1 MKTQQIK
8 NFDQFMNEAKIE
20 KSDKEFQ
27 KAKIKHDWIEEND
40 GKLLTGILKKKLTIN
55 GNGQFKT
62 DANWAYVGG
71 VGHKIYF
78 TVKKSMFGNM
88 SDAPIIT
95 IEIGDPEES
104 KYSKDQGTF
113 DSLTQLMNFIDIQTN
128 EAKQMQINES
138 KDSRIVII
146 SIDNL
151 SLTSERNA
159 VRDYLKENEII
170 FSEPNEFNGRI
181 EINKD
186 SLKKSGISLEDIK
199 QKFKKVRVVKPILT
213 LDEIVKQLGDN
224 SSVRHVVH
232 FCWDNY
238 TAVTGLPESDR
249 DEDMEFPDEILD
261 IIKHYGFDYDRFADV
276 YGQVAGN

>member
-27 KAKIKHDWIEEND
+27 KVKIKHDWIEEND

-62 DANWAYVGG
+62 DANWSRVGG
-71 VGHKIYF
+71 VGHKIQF
-78 TVKKSMFGNM
+78 TAKKSMYGNM
-88 SDAPIIT
+88 ADTPVIT
-95 IEIGDPEES
+95 IEIGGPEES
-104 KYSKDQGTF
+104 KYSKDEGTF

-128 EAKQMQINES
+128 EAKQTHINES
-138 KDSRIVII
+138 KYSGIVII
-146 SIDNL
+146 SIDSL
-151 SLTSERNA
+151 GLTSERNA

-170 FSEPNEFNGRI
+170 FSEPNKFNGII

-213 LDEIVKQLGDN
+213 LDEIVKKIGDN
-224 SSVRHVVH
+224 TSVRQVVH

-249 DEDMEFPDEILD
+249 DKEMEFPDEILD
-261 IIKHYGFDYDRFADV
+261 IIKHYDFDYDRFADI